1 MKNIARIVSLGLLLL
16 ITACSCV
23 NLLSCT
29 EADTVG
35 YNISVEA
42 DKFNIMRRITV
53 INSRTDTI
61 ICELEGVFSIKNN
74 ISDELEVICKTGEN
88 EYKKHY
94 IYLTDTILYVI
105 EDLQGADVSSYQYKV
120 TFYPQHLVDGVI
132 DFEMEDWK

>member
-29 EADTVG
+29 EADMVG

-42 DKFNIMRRITV
+42 DKFNTMRRITV

-61 ICELEGVFSIKNN
+61 IYELEGVFSLKNN
-74 ISDELEVICKTGEN
+74 ISDELEVICRTGEN

-94 IYLTDTILYVI
+94 IYLTDTILYVV

-132 DFEMEDWK
+132 NFEMEDWK